1 MQICFLLYQGSL
13 CPSLENYSIST
24 HPHILALP
32 PHFFLIW
39 THGTPTVSC
48 WIECPHKRPFS
59 IATDRLLK
67 RKKEETEVD
76 PFFQQMLSRYCCYWE
91 QNWNYMQLSLWQ
103 WSLFWTQAV
112 KASRPGVSPG
122 FPEWPPAADDRFSV
136 FLLSK
141 QWSKLLQSSR
151 FNQHKQLQWNKLLPS
166 DHNLM
171 FQSPERETKD
181 SKMSIRRWNNKDSV
195 F

>member
-122 FPEWPPAADDRFSV
+122 FPEWPPAFIRQIFCVPAVKAMKQTASV
-136 FLLSK
+136 QS
-141 QWSKLLQSSR
+141 LQSAQTAAVEQVTAFR
-151 FNQHKQLQWNKLLPS
+151 P
-166 DHNLM
+166 
-171 FQSPERETKD
+171 
-181 SKMSIRRWNNKDSV
+181 
-195 F
+195 